1 MLQNPPRVLQQALEI
16 VVINSYTS
24 RESVKPNK
32 TDRTDTMKLVD
43 EQGNEITSK
52 QNEEAQELEKKLSKK
67 TEKLLEP
74 IINKIKLSGKQIPQ
88 EQLIQLSSTAHQLL
102 FNRLIYNLISELD
115 YDVDDL
121 LSDDDVEELQ
131 TSLKNQVRMVDPSEA
146 AQQQQQDQ
154 GQDDD
159 KS

>member
-1 MLQNPPRVLQQALEI
+1 
-16 VVINSYTS
+16 
-24 RESVKPNK
+24 
-32 TDRTDTMKLVD
+32 MKLVD

-115 YDVDDL
+115 YDIDDL
-121 LSDDDVEELQ
+121 LSEDDVKELQ
-131 TSLKNQVRMVDPSEA
+131 TSLKNQVQMVDPQEA
-146 AQQQQQDQ
+146 AQKQQQQDQ
-154 GQDDD
+154 GPQDD
-159 KS
+159 S

>member
-1 MLQNPPRVLQQALEI
+1 
-16 VVINSYTS
+16 
-24 RESVKPNK
+24 
-32 TDRTDTMKLVD
+32 MKLVD

-121 LSDDDVEELQ
+121 LSEDDVEELQ

-146 AQQQQQDQ
+146 AQQQQQQQEGPD
-154 GQDDD
+154 QDD
-159 KS
+159 S

>member
-1 MLQNPPRVLQQALEI
+1 
-16 VVINSYTS
+16 
-24 RESVKPNK
+24 
-32 TDRTDTMKLVD
+32 MKLVD
-43 EQGNEITSK
+43 EEGNEITSK

-121 LSDDDVEELQ
+121 LSEDDVEELQ

-146 AQQQQQDQ
+146 SQQQQQQNPDQ
-154 GQDDD
+154 NDD
-159 KS
+159 S

>member
-1 MLQNPPRVLQQALEI
+1 
-16 VVINSYTS
+16 
-24 RESVKPNK
+24 
-32 TDRTDTMKLVD
+32 MKLVD

-131 TSLKNQVRMVDPSEA
+131 TSLKNQVKMVDPTEA
-146 AQQQQQDQ
+146 AQQQQQQ
-154 GQDDD
+154 SQEQDDD

>member
-1 MLQNPPRVLQQALEI
+1 
-16 VVINSYTS
+16 
-24 RESVKPNK
+24 
-32 TDRTDTMKLVD
+32 MKLVD

-131 TSLKNQVRMVDPSEA
+131 TSLKNQIRMVDPSEA
-146 AQQQQQDQ
+146 AQQQQDQ
-154 GQDDD
+154 GQKDD